1 MVKKSKKNNK
11 VELTEED
18 YEQVLLT
25 GASSENILLGLT
37 QEEAERRLEVYG
49 KNVIVMEKPPTWYG
63 TLFTATVHPFNLVL
77 VFLAIIAIATGD
89 FATFTVMLL
98 MVVLSTLLR
107 FYQEVKANSE
117 AQSLKKMVKNKAT
130 VIRRGVKV
138 RPDIGGHHG
147 HHIELSSVGTGPE
160 DSGPVDINM
169 EDVAIGD
176 IIKLQ
181 AGDMIPGDVRLVQAK
196 DLFISQSALTGEAIP
211 VEKMSTDDLAKHK
224 KDTGEAS
231 HYEIEEEEQQH
242 QQHQHDISSP
252 SLPSTRPNS
261 TYNDSSEVLALPI
274 PESTEPLS
282 LKKRIIRIFRKDQ
295 PEKTL
300 QKHMSQK
307 KRKHRLEQMD
317 RAFMGTSVVSGTALA
332 IVEATGPRTLFG
344 EMAAQLS
351 KKRPTNAFQMGV
363 KRVSYIFVRFMVV
376 MSPIV
381 FILNGVITRNW
392 LQALLFA
399 IAVAVGLV
407 PEMLPMIVNANL
419 ARGAYEMSRKK
430 TIVKR
435 MESIMNFGA
444 MDILCTDK
452 TGTLTQDKVV
462 LLKHMNAGGLE
473 SPRVVEFA
481 YLNSSFQTGLRNLL
495 DLAVINYVEKGNESP
510 LWTKV
515 VPDKRPSNVT
525 LPKESEIVSSQSQHL
540 GFKEE
545 EIYSSMEEAISSFKS
560 KFNKID
566 EIPFD
571 FVRRRMSVVLE
582 RVDTNQKMLVCKG
595 AVEEVLNICSYAE
608 DVNTFEPIPFK
619 KEEHQGASTLGT
631 KLNREGLRAIAV
643 AYKLLDDSVTVGSL
657 KVEDEKDMI
666 FLGFTAFLDPPK
678 ESTAPAIE
686 QLMKNGITVKVL
698 TGDNEE
704 VCKTICEQVRLPISG
719 VITGKQIEA
728 IVGAEKTVDPLATP
742 AASLDDLQNVANS
755 EPTKTPEEVTK
766 EAKFDEIARTNTIF
780 AKLTPLQK
788 AEVVASL
795 RRQGH
800 IVGFLG
806 DGINDAAAL
815 READVGIS
823 VDSAVDVAKENAD
836 MILLEKSLM
845 VLVKGVR
852 LGRLTYGNTIKYIK
866 MAASSNFGNVF
877 SVLIASAWLPFLPMT
892 PLQILTQNLLY
903 DFSQVAIP
911 WDNCD
916 PDFLCIPRKWAAGD
930 IQWFM
935 FWFGPLSSIFD
946 VCTFVTMW
954 FYFGIDSPSKNVAL
968 FQTAWFIEGL
978 LTQTLVVHMIR
989 SDKIPL
995 FETRPSIYL
1004 FSATMVVMGLG
1015 VALPFSPL
1023 GPFFGMYAPPP
1034 MYFPFLFGF
1043 LFSYCIL
1050 TQIVKKIYIRI
1061 HKVWM

>member
-1 MVKKSKKNNK
+1 MGKKSKQ
-11 VELTEED
+11 VELNEED
-18 YEQVLLT
+18 YEQVLLS

-37 QEEAERRLEVYG
+37 QAEAERRLEVYG

-63 TLFTATVHPFNLVL
+63 TLFSATIHPFNIVL

-89 FATFTVMLL
+89 YATFTVMWL
-98 MVVLSTLLR
+98 MVLLSTLLR

-130 VIRRGVKV
+130 VIRREVTK
-138 RPDIGGHHG
+138 RPDAGGHGG
-147 HHIELSSVGTGPE
+147 HVELAPLPSGPDE
-160 DSGPVDINM
+160 SGPVDVNM

-176 IIKLQ
+176 IVKLQ
-181 AGDMIPGDVRLVQAK
+181 AGDMIPGDVRLLRAK
-196 DLFISQSALTGEAIP
+196 DVFVSQSALTGEAIP
-211 VEKMSTDDLAKHK
+211 VEKMSTEDLAKHHARNGTQ
-224 KDTGEAS
+224 DQEP
-231 HYEIEEEEQQH
+231 EIEVHIE
-242 QQHQHDISSP
+242 DIGSP
-252 SLPSTRPNS
+252 SNPSTRPNS
-261 TYNDSSEVLALPI
+261 VYNDSSDALALPI
-274 PESTEPLS
+274 PQSQETPTI
-282 LKKRIIRIFRKDQ
+282 KQRIIRIFRKDQ
-295 PEKTL
+295 PEKNL
-300 QKHMSQK
+300 QKHVSQK

-317 RAFMGTSVVSGTALA
+317 RAFMGTSIVSGTALA

-351 KKRPTNAFQMGV
+351 KKRPENAFQQGV
-363 KRVSYIFVRFMVV
+363 KRVSFIFVRFMVI

-381 FILNGVITRNW
+381 FILNGIIAKNW

-462 LLKHMNAGGLE
+462 LLKHMNVGGLE

-495 DLAVINYVEKGNESP
+495 DLAVINYVEKGNQSP

-515 VPDKRPSNVT
+515 VPDKRPSSVT
-525 LPKESEIVSSQSQHL
+525 LTTNESEIESSQSQHL
-540 GFKEE
+540 GFKIEE
-545 EIYSSMEEAISSFKS
+545 MYSSIEEAVASFKS

-582 RVDTNQKMLVCKG
+582 RIETNQKMLVCKG
-595 AVEEVLNICSYAE
+595 AVEEILHICSYAE

-619 KEEHQGASTLGT
+619 KEEHQAASTLGI

-643 AYKLLDDSVTVGSL
+643 AYKLLDESVTVGSL
-657 KVEDEKDMI
+657 KIEDEKDMI

-704 VCKTICEQVRLPISG
+704 VCKTVCEQVRLPLTG

-728 IVGAEKTVDPLATP
+728 IVGADKKVDPLATP
-742 AASLDDLQNVANS
+742 AASLDDLQNTGNP
-755 EPTKTPEEVTK
+755 EPQKNPEELTK
-766 EAKFDEIARTNTIF
+766 EAKFDEIARSNTIF

-845 VLVKGVR
+845 VLVKAVR

-916 PDFLCIPRKWAAGD
+916 PDFLAIPRKWSAGD

-946 VCTFVTMW
+946 VCTFATMW
-954 FYFGIDSPSKNVAL
+954 FYFGIDSPSKNVSL
-968 FQTAWFIEGL
+968 FQTGWFIEGL
-978 LTQTLVVHMIR
+978 WTQTLVVHMIR

-995 FETRPSIYL
+995 FQTRPSIYL
-1004 FSATMVVMGLG
+1004 FSATIVVMGLG
-1015 VALPFSPL
+1015 LALPFSPL
-1023 GPFFGMYAPPP
+1023 GPFFSMVPPP
-1034 MYFPFLFGF
+1034 AMYFPFMFSF

-1050 TQIVKKIYIRI
+1050 TQIVKKIYIYV
-1061 HKVWM
+1061 HKSWM